1 LLKVS
6 QRYTFKST
14 ALIDN
19 KEMLENVQLRY
30 MLWTHEVLR
39 ISKCQWS
46 R

>member
-1 LLKVS
+1 
-6 QRYTFKST
+6 
-14 ALIDN
+14 
-19 KEMLENVQLRY
+19 MLENVQLRY